1 MLDYLVPDYLVRTI
15 WCGDYLVRGLF
26 GARTIWCKD
35 YLVRGLFGARTIWCR
50 GQFGAGQFGAGLFGV
65 TDNLVP
71 IFTGQKRQF
80 MMENFYLDLHF

>member
-1 MLDYLVPDYLVRTI
+1 MDSELVGFSVQFFWGYTPVQTGCAECPTAL
-15 WCGDYLVRGLF
+15 
-26 GARTIWCKD
+26 
-35 YLVRGLFGARTIWCR
+35 